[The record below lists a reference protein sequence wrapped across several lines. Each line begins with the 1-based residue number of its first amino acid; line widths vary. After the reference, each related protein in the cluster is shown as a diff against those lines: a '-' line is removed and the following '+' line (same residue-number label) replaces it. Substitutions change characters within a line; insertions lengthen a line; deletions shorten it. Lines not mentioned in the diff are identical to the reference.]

1 MLTLAEKLL
10 LIALDDQTGKMNMNA
25 SQSIH
30 YGLAGAILMEL
41 TTQRC
46 LDYNEKDKT
55 IHIPQNANCRDELLN
70 DSLLYLKDKYHGKTP
85 KLQRVVQTLGFHI
98 NWHKKHIP
106 FIERL
111 IEKEILTKNK
121 QKVLF
126 LFTRNVYPSTQ
137 SGREDSIREKIRK
150 AVLSNED
157 QEVEEQIF
165 SLIGLLKAC
174 QIDKQLFSKDEYKQA
189 KEKINMLMKKSPH
202 GKAVSDT
209 MQAMQAAVMAA
220 TTAAVVTASSSA
232 SS

>member
-30 YGLAGAILMEL
+30 YGLAGAVLMEL
-41 TTQRC
+41 TMQRY

-55 IHIPQNANCRDELLN
+55 IHIPQNIECNDELLN
-70 DSLLYLKDKYHGKTP
+70 DSLLYLRDKYYGKTP

-106 FIERL
+106 FVERL
-111 IEKEILTKNK
+111 IEKGILTKDE

-126 LFTRNVYPSTQ
+126 LFTKNVYPSTQ

-209 MQAMQAAVMAA
+209 MQTMQAAVMAA